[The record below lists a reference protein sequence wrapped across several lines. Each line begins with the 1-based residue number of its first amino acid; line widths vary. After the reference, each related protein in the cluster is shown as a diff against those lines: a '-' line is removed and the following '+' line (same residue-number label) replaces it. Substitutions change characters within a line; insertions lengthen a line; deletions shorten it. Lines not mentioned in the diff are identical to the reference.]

1 MASKKAK
8 RWLASIGQP
17 IDDSAHTGVERGN
30 FAAGRGLGIGT
41 LDWHIV
47 RFNAESGDS
56 KTTVDWADSGTVA
69 DKLASLRG
77 TNNGR
82 YGYYARNVRTG
93 AIRR

>member
-1 MASKKAK
+1 VASKKA
-8 RWLASIGQP
+8 RQWLASIGQP
-17 IDDSAHTGVERGN
+17 LTDRAHTGIEIGN

-41 LDWHIV
+41 LNWHIV

-56 KTTVDWADSGTVA
+56 KTTVDWATDETVGE
-69 DKLASLRG
+69 KLSALRG

-93 AIRR
+93 AIRK

>member
-17 IDDSAHTGVERGN
+17 IDDRAHTSIELGN

-47 RFNAESGDS
+47 RFNAETGDS
-56 KTTVDWADSGTVA
+56 KTTVGYATDDDVSDMLT
-69 DKLASLRG
+69 SLRG
-77 TNNGR
+77 SNTGR

-93 AIRR
+93 ILRK